1 VWSGLIDYQAQK
13 LERVLREFQELEL
26 GLGLV
31 EFQELELGLGLV
43 EFQELE
49 LGLVE
54 FQELELGLVEFQELE
69 LGLEAALHCR
79 YQEFLH
85 HGCLLGAHLY
95 SGLRQAQSI
104 ENVGL

>member
-26 GLGLV
+26 G
-31 EFQELELGLGLV
+31 
-43 EFQELE
+43 
-49 LGLVE
+49 
-54 FQELELGLVEFQELE
+54 LGLVEFQELE

>member
-49 LGLVE
+49 LGL
-54 FQELELGLVEFQELE
+54 
-69 LGLEAALHCR
+69 EAALHCR

>member
-54 FQELELGLVEFQELE
+54 FQELELGL
-69 LGLEAALHCR
+69 EAALHCR